1 MERLNLL
8 IRQRFLLVSPMAAF
22 LQGLTTDLLLNLTC
36 RDPESSKQLFQL
48 VIGDETADGKI

>member
-8 IRQRFLLVSPMAAF
+8 IRQRFLIVTPMAAF

-36 RDPESSKQLFQL
+36 RDPESDKQIFQL
-48 VIGDETADGKI
+48 VPHDENAKGAL